1 MKNLIAILCLTLAVL
16 LGSTGMSCGADAIY
30 PPGAPKID
38 SGFGSYIGIN
48 GGDREDAHQGIDIT
62 GNEGQEILAVA
73 DGTVLEATVEKCWG
87 PTIAVDH
94 GNGIDGN
101 KIIALYGHVG
111 EMLVAEGDV
120 LQRGQIIARLGNNQY
135 NFECIWGVR
144 HLHFQIGRKYRDRFN
159 KGTYWGHSYFL
170 EDGEEGI
177 NPHLYWADGPNRVT
191 CFEAKKKYKKGTIT
205 YPFPCR

>member
-1 MKNLIAILCLTLAVL
+1 MNLCLDNKMIDGIKKGWANKVEANGLYMFPCILCSLVWPRGSITQGFTGVVYKRVRKVL
-16 LGSTGMSCGADAIY
+16 S
-30 PPGAPKID
+30 
-38 SGFGSYIGIN
+38 
-48 GGDREDAHQGIDIT
+48 
-62 GNEGQEILAVA
+62 
-73 DGTVLEATVEKCWG
+73 ATVRITYCCNVC
-87 PTIAVDH
+87 ALFANSFVDPSC
-94 GNGIDGN
+94 
-101 KIIALYGHVG
+101 
-111 EMLVAEGDV
+111 
-120 LQRGQIIARLGNNQY
+120 RLWCSAFIKETVCACGCQGRHT
-135 NFECIWGVR
+135 FECIWGVR